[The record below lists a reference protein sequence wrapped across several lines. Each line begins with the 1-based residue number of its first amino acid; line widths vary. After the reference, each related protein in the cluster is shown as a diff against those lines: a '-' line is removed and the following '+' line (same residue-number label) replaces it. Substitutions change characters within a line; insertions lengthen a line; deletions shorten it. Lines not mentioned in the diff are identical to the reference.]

1 MLQKVGGQSSGGGL
15 KTKHTKKSPVKLPLC
30 SYLLPL
36 LDLTPL
42 GCLSFPTMEIILA
55 ERGLNALAAEH
66 LQGGQASEC
75 NLLNL
80 SENNFNSCH
89 LLDTFTSL
97 QTLILDKN

>member
-1 MLQKVGGQSSGGGL
+1 
-15 KTKHTKKSPVKLPLC
+15 
-30 SYLLPL
+30 
-36 LDLTPL
+36 
-42 GCLSFPTMEIILA
+42 MEIILA

-97 QTLILDKN
+97 QTLILDKNELTGLDWCCPIPSLKTL